1 MQVSLCVKCVRRWN
15 FPLNGLSM
23 GKVLVVEVYG
33 VHVEI
38 WYLGGDFGIYCG
50 VKYLNDAC
58 FGARM

>member
-33 VHVEI
+33 VHVE
-38 WYLGGDFGIYCG
+38 FGTWEGISASIVG
-50 VKYLNDAC
+50 
-58 FGARM
+58 